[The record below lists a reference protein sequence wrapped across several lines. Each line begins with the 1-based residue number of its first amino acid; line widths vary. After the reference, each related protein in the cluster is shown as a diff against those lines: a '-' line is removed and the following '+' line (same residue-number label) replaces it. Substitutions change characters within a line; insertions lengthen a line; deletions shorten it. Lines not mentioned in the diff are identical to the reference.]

1 MPGQSLQGRLLIA
14 SPSLLDPNFR
24 RTVVLITVHGE
35 EGAMGIVLN
44 RPAPAPV
51 AEAVPHLE
59 HLVPDGDAVFV
70 GGPVQP
76 EAVTALAEVS
86 DTEEL
91 ALHVFDGVGFLPA
104 ELGTGAEAATVRAR
118 VFAGYAGW
126 DDGQLEAELDESAWI
141 VEPALVDDVFSDSPE
156 TLWSDVLRRKG
167 GEFRLMATMPDD
179 PSLN

>member
-1 MPGQSLQGRLLIA
+1 
-14 SPSLLDPNFR
+14 
-24 RTVVLITVHGE
+24 
-35 EGAMGIVLN
+35 
-44 RPAPAPV
+44 
-51 AEAVPHLE
+51 
-59 HLVPDGDAVFV
+59 
-70 GGPVQP
+70 VQP

-91 ALHVFDGVGFLPA
+91 ALHVFEGVGFLPA
-104 ELGTGAEAATVRAR
+104 ELGTAAENVTVRAR

-141 VEPALVDDVFSDSPE
+141 VEPALADDVFSDSPE